1 MKFIIS
7 EQEKQ
12 RILEMHQSATSRQ
25 YLMEGLGNT
34 TLELVTGPAAI
45 NRTVCSTGM
54 DQFLVTLTVKNT
66 GTEIAYLTRVA
77 VGGKGL
83 TNAQWSDHKVS
94 IGGVSKHSNHDNGA
108 EQAIVPVGKTA
119 TVTVIAK
126 TDLSSRTAKKMDIYK
141 QIQAERNPT
150 KKTELQ
156 NQLAALQKEPVFGAN
171 QVYIEYN
178 GGKLNVPLDTKGLV
192 LGNTTCEAA
201 IDLARGF

>member
-1 MKFIIS
+1 
-7 EQEKQ
+7 
-12 RILEMHQSATSRQ
+12 MHQSATSRQ

-156 NQLAALQKEPVFGAN
+156 NQLTALQKEPVFGAN

>member
-1 MKFIIS
+1 MK
-7 EQEKQ
+7 
-12 RILEMHQSATSRQ
+12 RIVRLTESDLARIVRRVINERQ

-34 TLELVTGPAAI
+34 KLELVTGPAAI
-45 NRTVCSTGM
+45 NRTVCSTGE

-66 GTEIAYLTRVA
+66 GTEIAYLTRVV

-83 TNAQWSDHKVS
+83 GNQQQSGHKVS

-126 TDLSSRTAKKMDIYK
+126 TRLGNWTGSIQQIYK

-156 NQLAALQKEPVFGAN
+156 NQLAALRKESPFGSN

-178 GGKLNVPLDTKGLV
+178 GGSLSVPLDTKGLV

>member
-12 RILEMHQSATSRQ
+12 RILEMHQNASSRQ

-34 TLELVTGPAAI
+34 TLALVTGPAAV

-54 DQFLVTLTVKNT
+54 DQFLVTCTVKNT
-66 GTEIAYLTRVA
+66 GTEIAYITRIGVF
-77 VGGKGL
+77 GKGL
-83 TNAQWSDHKVS
+83 STDQLTDHKVS
-94 IGGVSKHSNHDNGA
+94 IGGVSKHSNHDNGE

-126 TDLSSRTAKKMDIYK
+126 TSLTSWNSTVQYAYDKWV
-141 QIQAERNPT
+141 AERNPT
-150 KKTELQ
+150 TKATLKKEWE
-156 NQLAALQKEPVFGAN
+156 AARAEPKFGN
-171 QVYIEYN
+171 NIIYIEYN
-178 GGKLNVPLDTKGLV
+178 GGALRVPLDTAGLV
-192 LGNTTCEAA
+192 VGNTTCEAA

>member
-1 MKFIIS
+1 MK
-7 EQEKQ
+7 
-12 RILEMHQSATSRQ
+12 RIVRLTESDLARIVRRVINERQ

-83 TNAQWSDHKVS
+83 TNAQLADHKVS

-126 TDLSSRTAKKMDIYK
+126 TNLYSRTAKISDVYK

-156 NQLAALQKEPVFGAN
+156 NQLAALRKESPFGSN

-178 GGKLNVPLDTKGLV
+178 GGKINVPLDTAGLV

>member
-1 MKFIIS
+1 MKKIIRLTES
-7 EQEKQ
+7 DLTHIVRRVINE
-12 RILEMHQSATSRQ
+12 RQ

-34 TLELVTGPAAI
+34 TLELVTGPAAVS
-45 NRTVCSTGM
+45 RTVCTTGT

-66 GTEIAYLTRVA
+66 GTEIAYLSRVA

-83 TNAQWSDHKVS
+83 TNGQLTDHKVS

-108 EQAIVPVGKTA
+108 EQAIIPVGKTA

-126 TDLSSRTAKKMDIYK
+126 TNLSSRNAKISDMYQ

-150 KKTELQ
+150 KRTELQ
-156 NQLAALQKEPVFGAN
+156 NQLAALRKESPFATN

>member
-1 MKFIIS
+1 MKFLIS

-25 YLMEGLGNT
+25 YLTEGLGNT
-34 TLELVTGPAAI
+34 TLELVTGPAAVS
-45 NRTVCSTGM
+45 RTVCSTGM

-66 GTEIAYLTRVA
+66 GTEIAYITRIA

-83 TNAQWSDHKVS
+83 TNNQQTDHKVS

-156 NQLAALQKEPVFGAN
+156 NQLTALQKEPLFGTN
-171 QVYIEYN
+171 HVYIEYN
-178 GGKLNVPLDTKGLV
+178 GGKLNVPLDTAGLV

>member
-1 MKFIIS
+1 MKFLIS

-12 RILEMHQSATSRQ
+12 RILEMHQNATSRQ
-25 YLMEGLGNT
+25 YLTEGLGNT
-34 TLELVTGPAAI
+34 KLELVTGPAAV
-45 NRTVCSTGM
+45 NRTVCNSGV

-66 GTEIAYLTRVA
+66 GTEIAYITRIA

-83 TNAQWSDHKVS
+83 SNNQQTDHKVS

-126 TDLSSRTAKKMDIYK
+126 TNLTSWRTKVTDIYNK
-141 QIQAERNPT
+141 LKVEKDPT
-150 KKTELQ
+150 KRAELQ
-156 NQLAALQKEPVFGAN
+156 KQMSAAQKESPFGTN
-171 QVYIEYN
+171 TVYIEYN
-178 GGKLNVPLDTKGLV
+178 GGNLNAPLDTTNLV
-192 LGNTTCEAA
+192 IGNTTCEAA

>member
-1 MKFIIS
+1 MK
-7 EQEKQ
+7 
-12 RILEMHQSATSRQ
+12 RIVRLTESDLARIVRRVINERQ

-66 GTEIAYLTRVA
+66 GTEIAYLTRVV

-83 TNAQWSDHKVS
+83 TNAQLADHKVS

-126 TDLSSRTAKKMDIYK
+126 TNLSSRNAKISDIYK

-156 NQLAALQKEPVFGAN
+156 NQLTALRKESPFGAN

-178 GGKLNVPLDTKGLV
+178 GGHLNVPLDTAGLV

>member
-156 NQLAALQKEPVFGAN
+156 NQLTALQKEPVFGAN